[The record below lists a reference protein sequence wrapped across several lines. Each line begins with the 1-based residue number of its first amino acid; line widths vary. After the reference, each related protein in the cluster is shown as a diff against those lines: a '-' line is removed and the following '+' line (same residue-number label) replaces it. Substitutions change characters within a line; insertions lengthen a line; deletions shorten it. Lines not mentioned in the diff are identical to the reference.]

1 MGRGDPGCG
10 SLAGLVGG
18 VAMAWFLQMWLQP
31 VLLNG
36 RLLREN
42 ALQGAEQLG
51 AEIVRALEWG
61 ALCLQRTGR
70 HLLLG
75 SVSGRLAGQEAKGNH
90 SLEGAISPPRPL
102 PVPVSPPALS
112 HIQESLVVRNTGSGD

>member
-51 AEIVRALEWG
+51 AEIVRALE
-61 ALCLQRTGR
+61 
-70 HLLLG
+70 
-75 SVSGRLAGQEAKGNH
+75 
-90 SLEGAISPPRPL
+90 
-102 PVPVSPPALS
+102 
-112 HIQESLVVRNTGSGD
+112 

>member
-1 MGRGDPGCG
+1 MVTMGPG

-18 VAMAWFLQMWLQP
+18 VAVPWFLQMRAAA

-51 AEIVRALEWG
+51 AEIGDHHSPEWG
-61 ALCLQRTGR
+61 ALSPQGTGGF
-70 HLLLG
+70 LLSR
-75 SVSGRLAGQEAKGNH
+75 SVSGRLAGQEAKGGH
-90 SLEGAISPPRPL
+90 PQGGSIPSY
-102 PVPVSPPALS
+102 VLS
-112 HIQESLVVRNTGSGD
+112 HVLSPSTVPYPGRPGS